1 MRKEHK
7 YFAIATFCLVAV
19 FLGSLIWYNAQK
31 IKLQQAGANKTIA
44 ISGEGKVIAKPDIAE
59 ITFGV
64 ITQNVDSAKAQS
76 DNDAKMTTLTGLLK
90 SQGVEDKDITTV
102 IYNLEPQYNYNY
114 CRVSATDYRSCPPKI
129 TGYQLTQKVAV
140 KIRDFSK
147 INLIVSSLAP
157 NGANDI
163 SQITF
168 SVDGLAGYQLQAQIA
183 AIEEVMKKKATLE
196 KATGIRIGQILSIT
210 DGASYTPMYNY
221 KTLDATSSQGMGGGS
236 AGESSINPGSQE
248 IISRQTIVFSLE

>member
-19 FLGSLIWYNAQK
+19 FLGSLIWYNGQK
-31 IKLQQAGANKTIA
+31 IRLQQAGANKTIA

-59 ITFGV
+59 LNFGV
-64 ITQNVDSAKAQS
+64 ITQNVDSAKAQT
-76 DNDAKMTTLTGLLK
+76 DNDAKMKVLVDFLK
-90 SQGVEDKDITTV
+90 EQGIEAKDITTTT
-102 IYNLEPQYNYNY
+102 YNLEPQYNYNY
-114 CRVSATDYRSCPPKI
+114 CKLGASDYRSCPPKI
-129 TGYQLTQKVAV
+129 TGYQLTQRVAV

-147 INLIVSSLAP
+147 INIIVGSLGSK
-157 NGANDI
+157 GANDI

-168 SVDGLAGYQLQAQIA
+168 SVDGLSGYQLQAQVA

-196 KATGIRIGQILSIT
+196 KATGIRIGQVLSIS
-210 DGASYTPMYNY
+210 DGSSVPMYNY
-221 KTLDATSSQGMGGGS
+221 KTLDAASSQGMGGS
-236 AGESSINPGSQE
+236 SVNESSINPGSQE

>member
-19 FLGSLIWYNAQK
+19 FLGSLIWYNGQK
-31 IKLQQAGANKTIA
+31 IRLQQAGANKTIA

-59 ITFGV
+59 LNFGV
-64 ITQNVDSAKAQS
+64 ITQNIDSAKAQT
-76 DNDAKMTTLTGLLK
+76 DNDAKMKVLVDFLK
-90 SQGVEDKDITTV
+90 EQGIEAKDITTTT
-102 IYNLEPQYNYNY
+102 YNLEPQYNYNY
-114 CRVSATDYRSCPPKI
+114 CKLGASDYRSCPPKI
-129 TGYQLTQKVAV
+129 TGYQLTQRVAV

-147 INLIVSSLAP
+147 INIIVGSLGSK
-157 NGANDI
+157 GANDI

-168 SVDGLAGYQLQAQIA
+168 SVDGLSGYQLQAQVA

-196 KATGIRIGQILSIT
+196 KATGIRIGQVLSIS
-210 DGASYTPMYNY
+210 DGSSVPMYNY
-221 KTLDATSSQGMGGGS
+221 KTLDAASSQGMGGS
-236 AGESSINPGSQE
+236 SVNESSINPGSQE